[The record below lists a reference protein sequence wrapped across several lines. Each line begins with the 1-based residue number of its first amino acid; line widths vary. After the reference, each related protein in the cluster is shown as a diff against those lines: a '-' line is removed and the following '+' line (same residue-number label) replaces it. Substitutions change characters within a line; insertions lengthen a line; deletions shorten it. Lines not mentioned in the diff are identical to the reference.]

1 MKISHAP
8 LPNRYS
14 KVGIPVIVVFS
25 EPVVETITRTISE
38 VLEPGLAVSFLTIS
52 EGYRSQVD
60 PEHPR
65 FGGQLKGYRIN
76 LVKMK
81 DVPRSGLGIVHL
93 DNGIGFP
100 IQLRTRTYPNTLGI
114 STIEHLDEVLAKASE
129 LGEIGD
135 ILCSQVEIR
144 EINEVYPYSFSTTT
158 TQTYDGPTMIQMSS
172 NTVGDRIVGFKW
184 LPSEDQETTSVE

>member
-1 MKISHAP
+1 M
-8 LPNRYS
+8 
-14 KVGIPVIVVFS
+14 IVVFS

-65 FGGQLKGYRIN
+65 FGGRLKGYRIN

-81 DVPRSGLGIVHL
+81 DVPRPGIGIVHL

-100 IQLRTRTYPNTLGI
+100 IQLRTRTYPNTQRM
-114 STIEHLDEVLAKASE
+114 STIEHLADVLEKASE
-129 LGEIGD
+129 LGEVGD
-135 ILCSQVEIR
+135 ILCSQAEIR
-144 EINEVYPYSFSTTT
+144 EINDAYPYSFSTTM

-172 NTVGDRIVGFKW
+172 NTVGDRNVRFTW
-184 LPSEDQETTSVE
+184 LLSEDQSAI